1 MLEVHLGENL
11 PSSNPQVRWHQLIM
25 TIVTSSLRQLK
36 VFYFRVGLFK
46 IFQPD
51 IPKLCQ
57 NLSFLYSILAYNTS
71 ICLAEITPNVAQH
84 QILTSFIFVLY

>member
-1 MLEVHLGENL
+1 MWEKISIFKSASPLVSTHYDYFK
-11 PSSNPQVRWHQLIM
+11 PC
-25 TIVTSSLRQLK
+25 SLRQLK
-36 VFYFRVGLFK
+36 IFYFRVGLFK

-71 ICLAEITPNVAQH
+71 LCLAEITPNVAQH
-84 QILTSFIFVLY
+84 QTLTSFIFVLC